1 MTLDLPIPDLL
12 AALFGGGAVV
22 LGLVVG
28 VGLLIRRAQPRDVD
42 RIARW
47 CLAGFLIAGALTLAN
62 ELNGTLRLHRLSDHF
77 WILPLVYTYALGPL
91 LYLFVRQRLG
101 PERGLRR
108 RDLVH
113 AVLPA
118 FQVVQQVA
126 IGFAPIAVKG
136 AYWRSA
142 FGQVYSQLD
151 TLIFV
156 ASLGGYLVACWR
168 LRQQASA
175 PPDLVRWLRRLISGA
190 VVILAVAL
198 VMETTLVT
206 PLIARALPAGLL
218 AWLGLGATLTYAAM
232 LYWVTFT
239 GFVHSLAAA
248 PAGTPTEPAPEPERR
263 ERYGMTADDL
273 ARHVARLRDHMAT
286 ARPYLD
292 PTLSLGT
299 LADALRLSEKELS
312 LVLNE
317 GLGVGY
323 TEYVNGLRVAAAQRG
338 LADPDQAATSV
349 LQIGLAAGFASKA
362 TFNRAFKQV
371 AGCTPTQYRAGAVP
385 LLAS

>member
-28 VGLLIRRAQPRDVD
+28 VGLLVRPGAQRV
-42 RIARW
+42 ARW
-47 CLAGFLIAGALTLAN
+47 CLGGFLIAGALTLAN
-62 ELNGTLRLHRLSDHF
+62 ELIGTLRLHRLSDHF

-91 LYLFVRQRLG
+91 LYLFVRQRLL
-101 PERGLRR
+101 PERGPRR

-118 FQVVQQVA
+118 FQVVHQVV
-126 IGFAPIAVKG
+126 IGFASVAVKE
-136 AYWRSA
+136 AYWRSS
-142 FGQVYSQLD
+142 FGQIYSQLD

-156 ASLGGYLVACWR
+156 ASFGVYLVACWR
-168 LRQQASA
+168 LTQQRAG
-175 PPDLVRWLRRLISGA
+175 PPSLVQWLRRLITGA
-190 VVILAVAL
+190 VVILVVAF
-198 VMETTLVT
+198 VMETMLVT
-206 PLIARALPAGLL
+206 ALVVEAVPASVL
-218 AWLGLGATLTYAAM
+218 AWLNLGAMLTYAAM

-239 GFVHSLAAA
+239 GFVYSLAPSAVEE
-248 PAGTPTEPAPEPERR
+248 PPGKPVPTPERR
-263 ERYGMTADDL
+263 ERYGMTPDDL
-273 ARHVARLRDHMAT
+273 ARRAARLRDHMAT
-286 ARPYLD
+286 AQPYLD

-317 GLGVGY
+317 GLGMGY
-323 TEYVNGLRVAAAQRG
+323 TEYVNGLRVAEAQRI
-338 LADPDQAATSV
+338 LADSDRATTSV
-349 LQIGLAAGFASKA
+349 LQIGMEAGFASKA

-371 AGCTPTQYRAGAVP
+371 TGCTPTQYRAGADS